1 MGEVQATLFQPDFNR
16 SIHVEARPERLS
28 ADAGTLLLRSLM
40 DRLGLPR
47 LLGRHL
53 RDPRDPSRIT
63 HPWLELLRTEILLK
77 CQGWSEHT
85 DATLLRHDPLFR
97 VAVSG
102 RRGDSPLRPAP
113 GRTPEGLS
121 SQPTLSRLLE
131 DLSSDEN
138 RSGLGAVLLSMAKR
152 RLGSSA
158 TSSLVLD
165 LDSLPIE
172 VHGHQPGS
180 AYNGHYRVRCY
191 HPLVLR
197 CEQGDFL
204 AGRLRE
210 GNAHTA
216 TGGLDFILPPLR
228 HLKRLAWQLWLR
240 VDAGFPAEDFLSAL
254 EAEDVRYM
262 ARIRSNTTLERL
274 AAPFLSRPAGRP
286 PKEGRLWI
294 HELRYRA
301 GTWSRA
307 RRVVLVVLER
317 PGEQQHLFL
326 DHFFLVTNAP
336 SEEMDGMALL
346 ERYRERGTA
355 EKDFGAWQNALSLK
369 LSSSPRPKRHYRG
382 RKLRQGY
389 VPHDSFATNEVR
401 LLMSLLSAN
410 LLHAGAELLGRAT
423 REKLGRERFRTLLLK
438 TAARV
443 LLGNRK
449 VTVVIDS
456 VRARLWTSF
465 WQQMERMYPARA
477 SPPLQALPTVA

>member
-1 MGEVQATLFQPDFNR
+1 
-16 SIHVEARPERLS
+16 
-28 ADAGTLLLRSLM
+28 M

-138 RSGLGAVLLSMAKR
+138 RSGLGAVLLSMAER
-152 RLGSSA
+152 RLGRNA
-158 TSSLVLD
+158 PSSLVLD

-172 VHGHQPGS
+172 VYGHQPGR

-191 HPLVLR
+191 HPPLLR
-197 CEQGDFL
+197 CEQGDIL
-204 AGRLRE
+204 AGRLRG

-216 TGGLDFILPPLR
+216 TGVLDLILPALR
-228 HLKRLAWQLWLR
+228 PRSRLAWQLGLR
-240 VDAGFPAEDFLSAL
+240 VDAVFPAEDFLAAL
-254 EAEDVRYM
+254 EAEDVRYV
-262 ARIRSNTTLERL
+262 ARIGSHTTLERL

-286 PKEGRLWI
+286 PKEGRLCI
-294 HELRYRA
+294 RELRYRA

-336 SEEMDGMALL
+336 SRSEEHTSELQS
-346 ERYRERGTA
+346 RG
-355 EKDFGAWQNALSLK
+355 
-369 LSSSPRPKRHYRG
+369 H
-382 RKLRQGY
+382 
-389 VPHDSFATNEVR
+389 
-401 LLMSLLSAN
+401 
-410 LLHAGAELLGRAT
+410 
-423 REKLGRERFRTLLLK
+423 
-438 TAARV
+438 
-443 LLGNRK
+443 
-449 VTVVIDS
+449 
-456 VRARLWTSF
+456 
-465 WQQMERMYPARA
+465 
-477 SPPLQALPTVA
+477 